1 VLFKDLRPGSEN
13 STPLAGNPRDLILVG
28 DTLYFLAYYSIAGT
42 KLWKTDGTL
51 EGTVEVPGVLSASE
65 LAGVGGH
72 LFFKMYTAG
81 VGSEL
86 WKTDGTA
93 EGTMLVSDIFPGSS
107 SSNPDHLTNVA
118 GTLYFKANDGTS
130 GNELWKSDGTAAGT
144 VRVSDLKPGS
154 LSSYPAN
161 LTNIG
166 GALYWAADNGQ
177 TGVEPWVLAAS
188 SEVSVVGRQL
198 FYNASKFDG
207 DNAAADAAD
216 DGAIATDKSAY
227 LPGSG
232 LSTTASVSSYSRGIN
247 GLMIDVAN
255 LDGPITADDFTF
267 RVGSGNSPGTW
278 ALAPAPLEVVVRA
291 GAGANGSDRVTIT
304 WADGAIKNTWLQ
316 VTVKGN
322 DALGGFNTHTGLAA
336 SDVFYFGSRVG
347 DTFFYATALATVT
360 NINDELGARFNS
372 AIVQSTTNPYD
383 FNRDGVVN
391 INDQLVARFN
401 PGILMMLDLDEVAE
415 SLVAQSLAMQSL
427 AAQNTGEADAA
438 SALQSALAFALAVK
452 GKDGNANGD
461 WSAHR

>member
-1 VLFKDLRPGSEN
+1 
-13 STPLAGNPRDLILVG
+13 
-28 DTLYFLAYYSIAGT
+28 
-42 KLWKTDGTL
+42 
-51 EGTVEVPGVLSASE
+51 VPKQAVIHPAPQ
-65 LAGVGGH
+65 V
-72 LFFKMYTAG
+72 
-81 VGSEL
+81 
-86 WKTDGTA
+86 
-93 EGTMLVSDIFPGSS
+93 VS
-107 SSNPDHLTNVA
+107 
-118 GTLYFKANDGTS
+118 
-130 GNELWKSDGTAAGT
+130 
-144 VRVSDLKPGS
+144 
-154 LSSYPAN
+154 
-161 LTNIG
+161 
-166 GALYWAADNGQ
+166 
-177 TGVEPWVLAAS
+177 
-188 SEVSVVGRQL
+188 RQL
-198 FYNASKFDG
+198 FYNNSAYDG
-207 DNAAADAAD
+207 GDAAANAAD
-216 DGAIATDKSAY
+216 DSAIATDKIAY

-255 LDGPITADDFTF
+255 LDGSVSASDFTF
-267 RVGSGNSPGTW
+267 RIGTGRMGAGNSPADW

-372 AIVQSTTNPYD
+372 AIAQSTTNPYD

-415 SLVAQSLAMQSL
+415 SLVAQSLA
-427 AAQNTGEADAA
+427 AQTTGEADAA
-438 SALQSALAFALAVK
+438 SALQSALAFALTVK